1 MGQVFGMKLDRVS
14 LGNRRLRI
22 EKRSTPSKWIN
33 NLAPILAILV
43 ALLIGGLL
51 PVVIGMN
58 PLDVYRSMLE
68 GIVRS
73 RVGASEALVRM
84 APLLLTG
91 LAVAVPLNASFFN
104 IGAEGQFHVGAIAA
118 FWIASLLPDLPA
130 WVMIPTLMATAFAA
144 GALWGLIPAV
154 LKNTFRIN
162 EIVTTLMFNY
172 IGIFWLFYLIHGP
185 WRQVNFFYPESPP
198 LPVSAMLPRIPG
210 TRVHLGLIF
219 GLIAAVLCYFILKK
233 TIFGYELRMSGSNPD
248 AARASGIQVS
258 RNIVLVVLLG
268 GGLAGLGGMAELTG
282 IIGRLKAEISLN
294 YGYTAISVALLARM
308 EPLRTVG
315 SALTLSILLISGLYV
330 QRALQLPFSLTE
342 IIIGLVVILLLLGR
356 FFAEHKIIVERKF

>member
-1 MGQVFGMKLDRVS
+1 MKLDQIS
-14 LGNRRLRI
+14 LWNGQLRI
-22 EKRSTPSKWIN
+22 EKRLTPSAWIN
-33 NLAPILAILV
+33 SLSPIIAVLL

-51 PVVIGMN
+51 PLTIGMN

-68 GIVRS
+68 GIIRS
-73 RVGASEALVRM
+73 RVGAMEALVRL

-118 FWIASLLPDLPA
+118 FWAATLVPDLPA
-130 WVMIPTLMATAFAA
+130 WVMIPVLMAAAFAA
-144 GALWGLIPAV
+144 GALWGLIPAL
-154 LKNTFRIN
+154 LKNAFKIN

-185 WRQVNFFYPESPP
+185 WRQQSFFYPETPA
-198 LPVSAMLPRIPG
+198 LPEAAMLPRIPG
-210 TRVHLGLIF
+210 TRVHLGLVF
-219 GLIAAVLCYFILKK
+219 GLIAAVLCFVVLKK
-233 TIFGYELRMSGSNPD
+233 TIFGYELRMAGSNPD

-258 RNIVLVVLLG
+258 RNIALVMILG
-268 GGLAGLGGMAELTG
+268 GGLAGLGGMAELSG

-308 EPLRTVG
+308 DPLKTIG
-315 SALTLSILLISGLYV
+315 SALILSVLFISGLYV
-330 QRALQLPFSLTE
+330 QRALQLPFSLTDV
-342 IIIGLVVILLLLGR
+342 IIGLVVIFLLLAR
-356 FFAEHKIIVERKF
+356 FFAEHKLILERKP